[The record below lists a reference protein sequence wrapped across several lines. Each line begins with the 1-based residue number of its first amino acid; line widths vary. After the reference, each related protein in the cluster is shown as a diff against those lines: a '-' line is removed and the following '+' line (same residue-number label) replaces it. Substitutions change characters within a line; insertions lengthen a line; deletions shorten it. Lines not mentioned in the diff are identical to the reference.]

1 MSRLQPVDPAT
12 LKPEGRA
19 VYDKIANSP
28 RGGVRGP
35 FLALLH
41 VPEMCDRI
49 QHLGAYLRYDTSF
62 DARLSEMAILIVA
75 RRFNCPYEWF
85 AHEPHAQ
92 KGGLAQPL
100 IEAIRERR
108 RPDNMKA
115 DEIALYD
122 FASELVTNNSI
133 SDTTYQRA
141 LDAFDK
147 RGVVELAGL
156 IGYYMMIAIT
166 LVAHD
171 LQPPAG
177 TPPLFK

>member
-1 MSRLQPVDPAT
+1 MQPVDPAA
-12 LKPEGRA
+12 LSPEGRA

-41 VPEMCDRI
+41 VPEMCDRL
-49 QHLGAYLRYDTSF
+49 QHLGAYLRYDTTF
-62 DARLSEMAILIVA
+62 DSRLSEMAILIVA

-85 AHEPHAQ
+85 AHEPHAI
-92 KGGLAQPL
+92 KGGLAQPV

-108 RPDNMKA
+108 RPDGMKA
-115 DEIALYD
+115 DETALYD
-122 FASELVTNNSI
+122 FASELVINNSI

-141 LDAFDK
+141 LDAFGK

-156 IGYYMMIAIT
+156 IGYYMMVAMT

>member
-1 MSRLQPVDPAT
+1 MNRLEPVDPAT
-12 LKPEGRA
+12 LPPEGRA
-19 VYDKIANSP
+19 VYDNIANSP

-41 VPEMCDRI
+41 APELCDRI
-49 QHLGAYLRYDTSF
+49 QHLGAHLRYDTSF
-62 DARLSEMAILIVA
+62 EPRLSEMAILIVA

-92 KGGLAQPL
+92 KGGLAQPV

-108 RPDNMKA
+108 RPDTLKS
-115 DEIALYD
+115 DETALYD
-122 FASELVTNNSI
+122 FASELTSNNSI
-133 SDTTYQRA
+133 SDITYQRA
-141 LDAFDK
+141 LDAFGK
-147 RGVVELAGL
+147 RGVVELAGI
-156 IGYYMMIAIT
+156 IGYYMMIAMT

>member
-1 MSRLQPVDPAT
+1 MSRLQAVDPAT
-12 LKPEGRA
+12 LAPEGRA

-35 FLALLH
+35 FLALLQ
-41 VPEMCDRI
+41 VPELCDRI
-49 QHLGAYLRYDTSF
+49 QHLGAHLRYDTSF
-62 DARLSEMAILIVA
+62 EPRLSEMAILIVA

-85 AHEPHAQ
+85 AHEPHAV
-92 KGGLAQPL
+92 KGGLAQAV

-108 RPDNMKA
+108 RPDAMKA
-115 DEIALYD
+115 DETALYD
-122 FASELVTNNSI
+122 YATELVAHNSI

-141 LDAFDK
+141 LDTFGK
-147 RGVVELAGL
+147 RGVVELAGI
-156 IGYYMMIAIT
+156 IGYYMMIAMT

-177 TPPLFK
+177 TPAPFK

>member
-1 MSRLQPVDPAT
+1 MSRMPPVDPAA
-12 LKPEGRA
+12 LAPDARA

-41 VPEMCDRI
+41 VPEMCDRL
-49 QHLGAYLRYDTSF
+49 QHLGAYLRYDTTF

-75 RRFNCPYEWF
+75 RRCNCQYEWF

-92 KGGLAQPL
+92 KGGLAQPV

-108 RPDNMKA
+108 RPDAMKT
-115 DEIALYD
+115 DETALYD

-141 LDAFDK
+141 LDAFGK
-147 RGVVELAGL
+147 RGAVELGGL
-156 IGYYMMIAIT
+156 IGYYMMVAMT

>member
-12 LKPEGRA
+12 LSAEGRA

-41 VPEMCDRI
+41 TPELCDRI
-49 QHLGAYLRYDTSF
+49 QHLGAHLRYDTTF
-62 DARLSEMAILIVA
+62 EPRLSEMAILIVA
-75 RRFNCPYEWF
+75 RRVNCPYEWF

-92 KGGLAQPL
+92 KGGLAQAV
-100 IEAIRERR
+100 IEALRERR
-108 RPDNMKA
+108 RPDAMKA
-115 DEIALYD
+115 DETALYD
-122 FASELVTNNSI
+122 FAIELVSNNSI
-133 SDTTYQRA
+133 SATTYQRA
-141 LDAFDK
+141 LDAFSK

-156 IGYYMMIAIT
+156 IGYYMMIAMT

-177 TPPLFK
+177 TPSLFK

>member
-1 MSRLQPVDPAT
+1 MSRLQPVDAAK
-12 LKPEGRA
+12 LSPEGRA

-41 VPEMCDRI
+41 VPEMCDRL
-49 QHLGAYLRYDTSF
+49 QHLGAFMRYDTSF
-62 DARLSEMAILIVA
+62 DPRLSEMTILIVA
-75 RRFNCPYEWF
+75 RRFNCQYEWF

-92 KGGLAQPL
+92 KGGLAQPV

-108 RPDNMKA
+108 RPDGMKA
-115 DEIALYD
+115 DETTLYD
-122 FASELVTNNSI
+122 YVTELVTNNSI
-133 SDTTYQRA
+133 SGATYQRA
-141 LDAFDK
+141 LDAFGT

-156 IGYYMMIAIT
+156 AGYYIMVAMT
-166 LVAHD
+166 LLAHD

-177 TPPLFK
+177 TPNLFK

>member
-1 MSRLQPVDPAT
+1 MQPVDPAA
-12 LKPEGRA
+12 LSPEGRA

-41 VPEMCDRI
+41 VPEMCDRL
-49 QHLGAYLRYDTSF
+49 QHLGAYLRYDTTF

-75 RRFNCPYEWF
+75 RRFNCQYEWF
-85 AHEPHAQ
+85 AHEPHAK
-92 KGGLAQPL
+92 KGGLAQPV

-108 RPDNMKA
+108 RPDSMKT
-115 DEIALYD
+115 DETALYD
-122 FASELVTNNSI
+122 FAIELVTNNSI
-133 SDTTYQRA
+133 SDATYQRA
-141 LDAFDK
+141 LDAFGK

-156 IGYYMMIAIT
+156 IGYYIMVAMT

-177 TPPLFK
+177 TPLLFK

>member
-1 MSRLQPVDPAT
+1 MSRMQPVDPAA
-12 LKPEGRA
+12 LSPEGRA

-41 VPEMCDRI
+41 VPEMCDRL
-49 QHLGAYLRYDTSF
+49 QHLGAYLRYDTTF

-75 RRFNCPYEWF
+75 RRFNCQYEWF

-92 KGGLAQPL
+92 KGGLAQPV

-115 DEIALYD
+115 DETALYD
-122 FASELVTNNSI
+122 FSTELVNNNSI
-133 SDTTYQRA
+133 SDTTYKRA
-141 LDAFDK
+141 LDAFNK

-156 IGYYMMIAIT
+156 IGYYMMVAMT

-171 LQPPAG
+171 LQPPTG
-177 TPPLFK
+177 TPSLFK

>member
-1 MSRLQPVDPAT
+1 MSRMQPVDPAA
-12 LKPEGRA
+12 LSPEGRA

-41 VPEMCDRI
+41 VPEMCDRL
-49 QHLGAYLRYDTSF
+49 QHLGAYLRYDTTF
-62 DARLSEMAILIVA
+62 DARLSEMAILVVA
-75 RRFNCPYEWF
+75 RRFNCQYEWF

-92 KGGLAQPL
+92 KGGLAQPV

-115 DEIALYD
+115 DETALYD
-122 FASELVTNNSI
+122 FATELVTNNCI
-133 SDTTYQRA
+133 SDTTYKRA
-141 LDAFDK
+141 LDAFGK

-156 IGYYMMIAIT
+156 IGYYMMVAMT

-177 TPPLFK
+177 TLPLFK

>member
-1 MSRLQPVDPAT
+1 MSRMQPVDPAA
-12 LKPEGRA
+12 LSPEGRA

-41 VPEMCDRI
+41 VPEMCDRL
-49 QHLGAYLRYDTSF
+49 QHLGAYLRYDTTF

-75 RRFNCPYEWF
+75 RRFNCQYEWF
-85 AHEPHAQ
+85 AHEAHAQ

-115 DEIALYD
+115 DETALYD
-122 FASELVTNNSI
+122 FATELVNNNSI

-141 LDAFDK
+141 IDAFSK

-156 IGYYMMIAIT
+156 IGYYMMVAMT